1 MIKNCRSR
9 LNWSGWQICSVDVT
23 NSTPAPFDFVPLFL
37 HLVLSLLTVVDF
49 LAIALSSAVNRRFS
63 IGFSSGFRVCHFI
76 ISGLTAA
83 RKCFPGS
90 AEWLRSIV
98 LHKYCWLIR
107 RWCQGGNNLCWR
119 SFIGTLAFTLLRG
132 CVRGSNFA
140 AENIH
145 QTINLPPPN
154 LTGFFTLVWVHLF
167 SSFSAEHDACCVNL
181 LLYQFLCV
189 HVICSSA
196 DFSIRFWFLLF
207 HDWFGPCGLSVWFLY
222 TEKGPYTF
230 SAENRHQC
238 WIKSVLRL
246 FSSSPL
252 ACIDGQHF
260 RGKLVEYFSSQ
271 CSLNNRLL

>member
-23 NSTPAPFDFVPLFL
+23 NSTTAPFDFVPLFL

-83 RKCFPGS
+83 RKCFPSS

-181 LLYQFLCV
+181 LLYQFLV
-189 HVICSSA
+189 STWSVPLQISVYA
-196 DFSIRFWFLLF
+196 FDFSCFMI
-207 HDWFGPCGLSVWFLY
+207 GLVPAGFQSDFCIPRKDLTPFQPRIGISVESNLY
-222 TEKGPYTF
+222 
-230 SAENRHQC
+230 
-238 WIKSVLRL
+238 
-246 FSSSPL
+246 
-252 ACIDGQHF
+252 
-260 RGKLVEYFSSQ
+260 
-271 CSLNNRLL
+271 

>member
-23 NSTPAPFDFVPLFL
+23 NSTPASFDFVPLFL

-63 IGFSSGFRVCHFI
+63 IGFSSGFRVCYFI

-83 RKCFPGS
+83 RKRFPGS

-107 RWCQGGNNLCWR
+107 SWCQGGNNLFWR
-119 SFIGTLAFTLLRG
+119 SFIWTLAFTLLRG

-167 SSFSAEHDACCVNL
+167 PSFSAEHDAGCVNL
-181 LLYQFLCV
+181 LLYQFLCRFQYTLLISPV
-189 HVICSSA
+189 SWLVWSLRAFSLISVYRERTLHLFSRESASVLNQICTKT
-196 DFSIRFWFLLF
+196 FLLF
-207 HDWFGPCGLSVWFLY
+207 SFGLY
-222 TEKGPYTF
+222 RRPAF
-230 SAENRHQC
+230 
-238 WIKSVLRL
+238 
-246 FSSSPL
+246 
-252 ACIDGQHF
+252 
-260 RGKLVEYFSSQ
+260 
-271 CSLNNRLL
+271 